1 MQAIKSCSQKKMH
14 DRRIFVSS
22 TLLQRTHNKSQSPWL
37 CQLRMGRLSRC
48 SQQRVH
54 MLLMQVLL
62 LVLLMPVQ
70 QKLPK

>member
-1 MQAIKSCSQKKMH
+1 
-14 DRRIFVSS
+14 
-22 TLLQRTHNKSQSPWL
+22 
-37 CQLRMGRLSRC
+37 MGRLSRC